1 MKTPEGVEKNIASL
15 KKICNATLEVRKAS
29 ILPNERRCTL
39 MMEWIN
45 LWFWI
50 MKEKWLVNIL
60 HLLNWIVMVELFL
73 LYKPT
78 LINLM
83 IDCFVKLNDEKLF
96 VFGLLAGVFFAFVGL
111 YIMLFI
117 LNIRDMDLD
126 EVNDWIVFN
135 LTSFINTI
143 LYVVYIFS
151 F

>member
-1 MKTPEGVEKNIASL
+1 
-15 KKICNATLEVRKAS
+15 
-29 ILPNERRCTL
+29 

-60 HLLNWIVMVELFL
+60 HLLNWIVMVGLFL

-96 VFGLLAGVFFAFVGL
+96 VFGLLAGVCFAFIGL

-135 LTSFINTI
+135 IASFINTI
-143 LYVVYIFS
+143 LYVVYIFL